1 MWIVRDNRR
10 DAKLWPAHWWEEGSR
25 LRGLTTVSGG
35 GVALL
40 AGLTVPGASGKFVYD
55 PFTRGR
61 VDWRRSEDG
70 LYEAGLLMDE
80 TDAVR
85 R

>member
-1 MWIVRDNRR
+1 M
-10 DAKLWPAHWWEEGSR
+10 
-25 LRGLTTVSGG
+25 
-35 GVALL
+35 
-40 AGLTVPGASGKFVYD
+40 PGASGKFVYD